1 MQIKLDELFSD
12 DEFKDIIKEKWIAQ
26 YKKLGKLQSNTKN
39 GIITELLKHYETAEY
54 VKGTRSNKAYFQ
66 IGSKRET
73 ELSVA
78 DMIEKGYYK
87 ANANNIK
94 THNIIALKMFKS
106 CIVSLDDD
114 VKVLSMTRLNWLKA
128 AGITSNIKNLNEI
141 DEMKHIDSAFRSYYK
156 DDVSSSLKNVLSFCL
171 KQLKVKEAD
180 TTNYWCDSACDDQAD
195 SDENGN
201 KKRLL
206 DDIEVKKMKIFV
218 DALKV
223 KHNVTKFMLATS
235 EFKNE
240 LRDYYRNNLKSESIW
255 IEIELDIVKLK
266 NDINNVESVT
276 DEVDEL
282 RKQFMLEFQQYR
294 NSTYVR
300 REFKRK
306 IKGKKGMFWRY
317 EAKLQE
323 QPSNFSPYLQMEERN
338 YFNYMTVLDRQI
350 GFAEADLAEYN
361 EMAKEYKN
369 SIENNDVI
377 KLVDDCKQNNI
388 IYLQTHMKT
397 NNELD
402 ELFK

>member
-1 MQIKLDELFSD
+1 MKVEIEELFSD
-12 DEFKDIIKEKWIAQ
+12 DEFKDIIKEKWVTQ

-39 GIITELLKHYETAEY
+39 GIITELLKQYESVEY
-54 VKGTRSNKAYFQ
+54 VRGTRSNKAYFQ
-66 IGSKRET
+66 IGVRREQ
-73 ELSVA
+73 ELSQA

-94 THNIIALKMFKS
+94 THNIIALKMLKS
-106 CIVSLDDD
+106 YIAELDDD
-114 VKVLSMTRLNWLKA
+114 VKSKSMTRLNWLKS
-128 AGITSNIKNLNEI
+128 AGITSSIQNLNEI
-141 DEMKHIDSAFRSYYK
+141 DEMKNIDSAFRSYYK
-156 DDVSSSLKNVLSFCL
+156 DDVASSLKNVLSFCL

-180 TTNYWCDSACDDQAD
+180 TTNYYCDSACDDEAD
-195 SDENGN
+195 EDENGN

-266 NDINNVESVT
+266 NNIENAELAT

-282 RKQFMLEFQQYR
+282 RSQFMLEFQKYR

-350 GFAEADLAEYN
+350 GFAEADLSEYKK
-361 EMAKEYKN
+361 MAKEYKN
-369 SIENNDVI
+369 SIENNDAI
-377 KLVDDCKQNNI
+377 ELVNECKQNNI
-388 IYLQTHMKT
+388 IYLHSHMKT

>member
-1 MQIKLDELFSD
+1 MKVEIEELFSD
-12 DEFKDIIKEKWIAQ
+12 DKFKDIITEKWATQ
-26 YKKLGKLQSNTKN
+26 YQKLNKLQTDTKKA
-39 GIITELLKHYETAEY
+39 IIKALLKHYETAEY
-54 VKGTRSNKAYFQ
+54 VKGSRSNKAHFE
-66 IGSKRET
+66 IGIRREQ
-73 ELSVA
+73 ELSQA

-94 THNIIALKMFKS
+94 THNIIALKMLKAY
-106 CIVSLDDD
+106 IAGLDDD
-114 VKVLSMTRLNWLKA
+114 VSYKSMTRLNWLKV

-141 DEMKHIDSAFRSYYK
+141 DEIKNIDSAFRSYYK
-156 DDVSSSLKNVLSFCL
+156 DDTAASLKNVFSFCL

-180 TTNYWCDSACDDQAD
+180 ATLYYCDAACDDQAD

-206 DDIEVKKMKIFV
+206 DDIEVKKMKSFV
-218 DALKV
+218 DALKA
-223 KHNVTKFMLATS
+223 KHNVTKFMLSTN

-255 IEIELDIVKLK
+255 IEIELDIVQLK
-266 NDINNVESVT
+266 NDIDNAELST
-276 DEVDEL
+276 YELDEL
-282 RKQFMLEFQQYR
+282 RSQFMSEFQKYR

-317 EAKLQE
+317 EASLQE
-323 QPSNFSPYLQMEERN
+323 QPSNFSPYKEMENRS
-338 YFNYMTVLDRQI
+338 YFNYMTVLDTQI
-350 GFAEADLAEYN
+350 GFDKADLAEYN

-369 SIENNDVI
+369 SIENNDAI
-377 KLVDDCKQNNI
+377 ELVNECKQNNI
-388 IYLQTHMKT
+388 IYLHSHMKT

>member
-1 MQIKLDELFSD
+1 MKVEIEELFSD
-12 DEFKDIIKEKWIAQ
+12 DEFKDIIKEKWVTQ

-39 GIITELLKHYETAEY
+39 GIITELLKQYESVEY
-54 VKGTRSNKAYFQ
+54 VRGTRSNKAYFQ
-66 IGSKRET
+66 IGVRREQ
-73 ELSVA
+73 ELSQA

-94 THNIIALKMFKS
+94 THNIIALKMLKS
-106 CIVSLDDD
+106 YIAELDDD
-114 VKVLSMTRLNWLKA
+114 VKSKSMTRLNWIKS
-128 AGITSNIKNLNEI
+128 AGITSSIQNLNEI
-141 DEMKHIDSAFRSYYK
+141 DEMKNIDSAFRSYYK
-156 DDVSSSLKNVLSFCL
+156 DDVASSLKNVLSFCL

-180 TTNYWCDSACDDQAD
+180 TTNYYCDSACDDEAD
-195 SDENGN
+195 EDENGN

-266 NDINNVESVT
+266 NNIENAELAT

-282 RKQFMLEFQQYR
+282 RSQFMLEFQKYR

-317 EAKLQE
+317 EAGLQE
-323 QPSNFSPYLQMEERN
+323 QPSNFSPYLQMENRS
-338 YFNYMTVLDRQI
+338 YFKFMTDLDLRI
-350 GFAEADLAEYN
+350 GFTKADLAEYN

-369 SIENNDVI
+369 SIENNDAI
-377 KLVDDCKQNNI
+377 ELVNECKQNNI
-388 IYLQTHMKT
+388 IYLHSHMKT

>member
-1 MQIKLDELFSD
+1 MQIKIEQLFSD
-12 DEFKDIIKEKWIAQ
+12 NEFKDIITEKWIAQ
-26 YKKLGKLQSNTKN
+26 YQKLGKLQAITKDA
-39 GIITELLKHYETAEY
+39 IVKALLKHYETAEY
-54 VKGTRSNKAYFQ
+54 VKGTRSNKAYFE
-66 IGSKRET
+66 IGIKREQ
-73 ELSVA
+73 ELSNA
-78 DMIEKGYYK
+78 DMITQGYYK
-87 ANANNIK
+87 ANTNNIK

-128 AGITSNIKNLNEI
+128 AGITSNIKNLNEV
-141 DEMKHIDSAFRSYYK
+141 DEMKNIDSTFRSYYK
-156 DDVSSSLKNVLSFCL
+156 DDVASSLKNVLSFCL
-171 KQLKVKEAD
+171 KQLKVKEVDA
-180 TTNYWCDSACDDQAD
+180 TNYWCDAACDDEAD

-206 DDIEVKKMKIFV
+206 DDIEVKKMKSFV
-218 DALKV
+218 DTLKV

-266 NDINNVESVT
+266 NNIENAELAS
-276 DEVDEL
+276 DEVNEL
-282 RKQFMLEFQQYR
+282 RKQFMIEFQQYR

-323 QPSNFSPYLQMEERN
+323 QPSNFSPYLEMENRS
-338 YFNYMTVLDRQI
+338 YFNYMTMLDQRI
-350 GFAEADLAEYN
+350 GFTKADTVEYN

-369 SIENNDVI
+369 SIENNDAI
-377 KLVDDCKQNNI
+377 ELVNECKQNNI
-388 IYLQTHMKT
+388 IYLQTHMQTKY
-397 NNELD
+397 ELD
-402 ELFK
+402 KLFK